1 MNDVHEAAPSMP
13 KPDSY
18 EALLAQMTPEIHAR
32 LKTAIELGKWDSG
45 ERLTPAQLEHCLQ
58 AVIAWDHLHLPEHE
72 RVAFIDRSG
81 LRKSQCDD

>member
-1 MNDVHEAAPSMP
+1 MSENHEHPNAIP

-32 LKTAIELGKWDSG
+32 LKTAVELGKWDNG

-58 AVIAWDHLHLPEHE
+58 AIIAWDHLHLPEQQ